1 MKLFSA
7 LTRAALIASVLI
19 GASAQSA
26 ALVASDP
33 TQFGRLSRNGIPQ
46 DWSLGEPFPGVVN
59 PTIQYHYHVYAYN
72 VGLNPFVQFSIDS
85 TSAFTFFSAYQT
97 VYSPTN
103 LSYAWLG
110 DAGGSGNFNFDNV
123 PANLVDPRFFQ
134 VVAGINTT
142 VLLVVNEST
151 PNAGIGQPFNVL
163 VEAFPDSS
171 FNFDP
176 VVLLPTANPIPEP
189 STLLLLGLA
198 PVALLARRRSR
209 RRPGDL
215 AA

>member
-33 TQFGRLSRNGIPQ
+33 IQLGRLSRNGIPQ
-46 DWSLGEPFPGVVN
+46 DWSFGEPFPGVIN
-59 PTIQYHYHVYAYN
+59 PTTPYHYHVYAYN

-85 TSAFTFFSAYQT
+85 TSAFTFFAAYQT
-97 VYSPTN
+97 AYLPTN
-103 LSYAWLG
+103 LAYAWLG
-110 DAGGSGNFNFDNV
+110 DAGGSGNFAFDNV
-123 PANLVDPRFFQ
+123 PTNAVDPRFFQ

-142 VLLVVNEST
+142 LLLVVNEST
-151 PNAGIGQPFNVL
+151 TNAGIGQQFNLL

-171 FNFDP
+171 FNSDA

-198 PVALLARRRSR
+198 PVALLARRRSKR
-209 RRPGDL
+209 RSSDL